1 MNLLRAACLVV
12 VLAALPLHAAKGE
25 GKKKSSPADSF
36 ETFDHDKDGA
46 VTEKE
51 YLDVMKKVLG
61 ESTAKERFAALD
73 KNGDGKLTKDEFG
86 ANGEEPKKRR
96 AKKKA

>member
-1 MNLLRAACLVV
+1 MHVRRALVLGL
-12 VLAALPLHAAKGE
+12 VLALMPLFAAKSE
-25 GKKKSSPADSF
+25 SKKKSSPADSF
-36 ETFDHDKDGA
+36 ETFDHDKDG
-46 VTEKE
+46 VVSQKE
-51 YLDVMKKVLG
+51 YLDVMQKVLG
-61 ESTAKERFAALD
+61 EATAKERFAALD